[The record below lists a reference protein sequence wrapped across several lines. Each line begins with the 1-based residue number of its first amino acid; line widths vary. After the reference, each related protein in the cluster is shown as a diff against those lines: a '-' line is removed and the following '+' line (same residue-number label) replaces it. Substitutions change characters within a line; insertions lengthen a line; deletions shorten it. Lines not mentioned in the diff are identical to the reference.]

1 MAYITVDDILREI
14 DRSVLIELSDDADEP
29 TGDIVEVNVDS
40 AIERA
45 GAVID
50 GYLAHCMVVPVET
63 TPTIKALAVDI
74 AVYTLMSRRENVT
87 KVRGDRFGAAINFL
101 KAVVDGKAMIGVTTD
116 TSSRYAMVSA
126 PAADFGSDTWEQY

>member
-1 MAYITVDDILREI
+1 MAYITLDDIFREI

-29 TGDIVEVNVDS
+29 TGDVVQANVDS
-40 AIERA
+40 AIDRA

-50 GYLAHCMVVPVET
+50 GYLANKTAVPVET

-74 AVYTLMSRRENVT
+74 AIYTLMSRRENVT
-87 KVRGDRFGAAINFL
+87 KVRADRYGSAINFL

-116 TSSRYAMVSA
+116 TSSRYAIISA